1 MRKFRFLLAT
11 LLLVAIPL
19 GVNAQI
25 KYIKTDF
32 KVRKNNINYYL
43 YSGNKEYSVLQ
54 LNANKSYAEFQV
66 FDFGEE
72 GTTII
77 LKYKLDITAANK
89 HVKPEILEGMCS
101 WSSKWLMLA
110 HADNISDKINK
121 NMQEA
126 YVVTYGNQG
135 CGKNSLV
142 KAKDGLWYLT
152 LSDSPEGANYMT
164 DNIIGLSVDALR
176 TKLIKDK
183 EPGRLS
189 GGRRKG
195 EYMVYDLLSIGTRK
209 RYKSNGD
216 YYYEANVDTP
226 YIRYYFKNGK
236 LEKFVFLKS

>member
-77 LKYKLDITAANK
+77 LKYRLESKDCDENG
-89 HVKPEILEGMCS
+89 KPQILEGTCS

-110 HADNISDKINK
+110 ASDNTLDKS
-121 NMQEA
+121 MPGEA
-126 YVVTYGNQG
+126 YLITYGNQP
-135 CGKNSLV
+135 CGRNSLI
-142 KAKDGLWYLT
+142 KTKNNGWSLMLT
-152 LSDSPEGANYMT
+152 ASPEGTNYMT
-164 DNIIGLSVDALR
+164 DNIIGLSVDDLR

-226 YIRYYFKNGK
+226 YVRFYFKNGK

>member
-19 GVNAQI
+19 GVNAEE
-25 KYIKTDF
+25 KLIKTNF
-32 KVRKNNINYYL
+32 KVRKNINYVL
-43 YSGNKEYSVLQ
+43 CPDNKEFPGAL
-54 LNANKSYAEFQV
+54 LNANNSYADIQV

-135 CGKNSLV
+135 CGKNSLI
-142 KAKDGLWYLT
+142 KTKDGEWYLM
-152 LSDSPEGANYMT
+152 LSDSPEGSNCMT
-164 DNIIGLSVDALR
+164 ENIIGLSVDALR
-176 TKLIKDK
+176 TKFIKDK
-183 EPGRLS
+183 VPGRLS

-236 LEKFVFLKS
+236 LEKFVCLKS

>member
-1 MRKFRFLLAT
+1 MRKFRFLFAT

-19 GVNAQI
+19 GVNAQE
-25 KYIKTDF
+25 KFIKTDF
-32 KVRKNNINYYL
+32 KVRKNISFYICPDD
-43 YSGNKEYSVLQ
+43 KENPGLQ
-54 LNANKSYAEFQV
+54 LNPNNSYAEFQV

-77 LKYKLDITAANK
+77 LKYRFESKDCDENG
-89 HVKPEILEGMCS
+89 KPKILEGTCS
-101 WSSKWLMLA
+101 WSSKWLMLGYS
-110 HADNISDKINK
+110 NKILGGNT
-121 NMQEA
+121 EEG
-126 YVVTYGNQG
+126 YLITYGNQP
-135 CGKNSLV
+135 CGRNSLIKTKNNGWALV
-142 KAKDGLWYLT
+142 LT
-152 LSDSPEGANYMT
+152 ASPEGANYMT

-189 GGRRKG
+189 GGRKKG

-226 YIRYYFKNGK
+226 YVRFYFKNGK
-236 LEKFVFLKS
+236 LEKFVCLKS

>member
-19 GVNAQI
+19 GVNAQE
-25 KYIKTDF
+25 KLIKTDF
-32 KVRKNNINYYL
+32 KVRKNISFYL
-43 YSGNKEYSVLQ
+43 CPDNKENPGLQ
-54 LNANKSYAEFQV
+54 LNPNNSYAEFQV

-77 LKYKLDITAANK
+77 LKYRFESKDCDENG
-89 HVKPEILEGMCS
+89 KPQILEGTCS

-110 HADNISDKINK
+110 YSNKIPGGNT
-121 NMQEA
+121 EEG
-126 YVVTYGNQG
+126 YLITYGNQP
-135 CGKNSLV
+135 CGRNSLI
-142 KAKDGLWYLT
+142 KTKNNGWSLMLT
-152 LSDSPEGANYMT
+152 ASPEGANYMT

-226 YIRYYFKNGK
+226 YVRFYFKNGK
-236 LEKFVFLKS
+236 LEKFVCLKS

>member
-77 LKYKLDITAANK
+77 LKYRLESKDCDENG
-89 HVKPEILEGMCS
+89 KPQILEGTCS

-110 HADNISDKINK
+110 YSNKIPGGNT
-121 NMQEA
+121 EEG
-126 YVVTYGNQG
+126 YLITYGNQP

-176 TKLIKDK
+176 TKFIKDK
-183 EPGRLS
+183 VPGRLS

-236 LEKFVFLKS
+236 LEKFVCLKS

>member
-19 GVNAQI
+19 GVNAQE
-25 KYIKTDF
+25 KLIKTDF
-32 KVRKNNINYYL
+32 KVRKNISFYICPDD
-43 YSGNKEYSVLQ
+43 KENPGLQ
-54 LNANKSYAEFQV
+54 LNPNKSYAEFQV

-77 LKYKLDITAANK
+77 LKYRFESQVCDENG
-89 HVKPEILEGMCS
+89 KPQILEGTCS

-110 HADNISDKINK
+110 YSNKIPGGNT
-121 NMQEA
+121 EEG
-126 YVVTYGNQG
+126 YLITYGNQP
-135 CGKNSLV
+135 CGRNSLIKTKNNGWALV
-142 KAKDGLWYLT
+142 LT
-152 LSDSPEGANYMT
+152 ASPEGSNYMT

-189 GGRRKG
+189 GGRKKG

-226 YIRYYFKNGK
+226 YVRFYFKNGK

>member
-19 GVNAQI
+19 GVNAQE
-25 KYIKTDF
+25 KLIKTDF
-32 KVRKNNINYYL
+32 KVRKNISFYICPDD
-43 YSGNKEYSVLQ
+43 KENPGLQ
-54 LNANKSYAEFQV
+54 LNPNKSYAEFQV

-77 LKYKLDITAANK
+77 LKYRLESKDCDENG
-89 HVKPEILEGMCS
+89 KPQILEGTCS

-110 HADNISDKINK
+110 YSNKIPGGNT
-121 NMQEA
+121 EEG
-126 YVVTYGNQG
+126 YLITYGNQP
-135 CGKNSLV
+135 CGRNSLIKTKNNGWALV
-142 KAKDGLWYLT
+142 LT
-152 LSDSPEGANYMT
+152 ASPEGANYMT

-236 LEKFVFLKS
+236 LEKWVCLD

>member
-19 GVNAQI
+19 GVNAQE
-25 KYIKTDF
+25 KFIKTDF
-32 KVRKNNINYYL
+32 KVRKNISFYICPDD
-43 YSGNKEYSVLQ
+43 KENPGLQ
-54 LNANKSYAEFQV
+54 LNPNNSYAEFQV

-77 LKYKLDITAANK
+77 LKYRFESKDCDENGE
-89 HVKPEILEGMCS
+89 PQILEGTCS

-110 HADNISDKINK
+110 YSNKIPGGNT
-121 NMQEA
+121 EEG
-126 YVVTYGNQG
+126 YLITYGNQP
-135 CGKNSLV
+135 CGRNSLIKTKNNGWALV
-142 KAKDGLWYLT
+142 LT
-152 LSDSPEGANYMT
+152 DSPEGANYMT

-226 YIRYYFKNGK
+226 YVRFYFKNGK
-236 LEKFVFLKS
+236 LEKFVCLKS

>member
-19 GVNAQI
+19 GVNAQE
-25 KYIKTDF
+25 KLIKTNF
-32 KVRKNNINYYL
+32 KVRKNINYVL
-43 YSGNKEYSVLQ
+43 CPDNKEFPGAL
-54 LNANKSYAEFQV
+54 LNANNSYADIQV

-89 HVKPEILEGMCS
+89 HVKPQILEGTCS

-110 HADNISDKINK
+110 ASDNTLDKS
-121 NMQEA
+121 MPGEA
-126 YVVTYGNQG
+126 YLITYGNQP

-176 TKLIKDK
+176 TKFIKDK
-183 EPGRLS
+183 VPGRLS

>member
-19 GVNAQI
+19 GVNAQE
-25 KYIKTDF
+25 KLIKTDF
-32 KVRKNNINYYL
+32 KVRKNISFYL
-43 YSGNKEYSVLQ
+43 CPDDKENPGLQ
-54 LNANKSYAEFQV
+54 LNPNNSYAEFQV

-77 LKYKLDITAANK
+77 LKYRLESKDCDENG
-89 HVKPEILEGMCS
+89 KPQILEGTCS

-110 HADNISDKINK
+110 YSNKIPGGNT
-121 NMQEA
+121 EEG
-126 YVVTYGNQG
+126 YLITYGNQP
-135 CGKNSLV
+135 CGRNSLI
-142 KAKDGLWYLT
+142 KTKNNGWSLMLT
-152 LSDSPEGANYMT
+152 ASPEGTNYMT

-226 YIRYYFKNGK
+226 YVRFYFKNGK
-236 LEKFVFLKS
+236 LEKFVCLKS

>member
-19 GVNAQI
+19 GVNAQE
-25 KYIKTDF
+25 KFIKTDF
-32 KVRKNNINYYL
+32 KVRKNISFYL
-43 YSGNKEYSVLQ
+43 CPDNKENPGLQ
-54 LNANKSYAEFQV
+54 LNPNNSYAEFQV

-77 LKYKLDITAANK
+77 LKYRFESKDCDENG
-89 HVKPEILEGMCS
+89 KPQILEGTCS

-110 HADNISDKINK
+110 YSNKIPGGNT
-121 NMQEA
+121 EEG
-126 YVVTYGNQG
+126 YLITYGNQP
-135 CGKNSLV
+135 CGRNSLI
-142 KAKDGLWYLT
+142 KTKNNGWSLMLT
-152 LSDSPEGANYMT
+152 ASPEGSNYMT

-226 YIRYYFKNGK
+226 YVRFYFKNGK

>member
-19 GVNAQI
+19 GVNAEE
-25 KYIKTDF
+25 KLIKTNF
-32 KVRKNNINYYL
+32 KVRKNINYVL
-43 YSGNKEYSVLQ
+43 CPDNKEFPGAL
-54 LNANKSYAEFQV
+54 LNANNSYADIQV

-77 LKYKLDITAANK
+77 LKYRLESKDCDENG
-89 HVKPEILEGMCS
+89 KPQILEGTCS

-110 HADNISDKINK
+110 ASDNISDKINK

-135 CGKNSLV
+135 CGKNSLI
-142 KAKDGLWYLT
+142 KTKDGEWYLM
-152 LSDSPEGANYMT
+152 LSDSPEGSNCMT
-164 DNIIGLSVDALR
+164 ENIIGLSVDALR
-176 TKLIKDK
+176 TKFIKDK
-183 EPGRLS
+183 VPGRLS

-236 LEKFVFLKS
+236 LEKWVCLD

>member
-19 GVNAQI
+19 GVNAQE
-25 KYIKTDF
+25 KLIKTDF
-32 KVRKNNINYYL
+32 KVRKNISFYL
-43 YSGNKEYSVLQ
+43 CPDNKENPGLQ
-54 LNANKSYAEFQV
+54 LNPNNSYAEFQV

-77 LKYKLDITAANK
+77 LKYRFESKDCDENG
-89 HVKPEILEGMCS
+89 KPQILEGTCS

-110 HADNISDKINK
+110 YSNKIPGGNT
-121 NMQEA
+121 EEG
-126 YVVTYGNQG
+126 YLITYGNQP
-135 CGKNSLV
+135 CGRNSLI
-142 KAKDGLWYLT
+142 KTKNNGWSLMLT
-152 LSDSPEGANYMT
+152 ASPEGTNYMT

-236 LEKFVFLKS
+236 LEKWVCLD

>member
-19 GVNAQI
+19 GVNAQE
-25 KYIKTDF
+25 KLIKTDF
-32 KVRKNNINYYL
+32 KVRKNISFYL
-43 YSGNKEYSVLQ
+43 CPDNKENPGLQ
-54 LNANKSYAEFQV
+54 LNPNNSYAEFQV

-77 LKYKLDITAANK
+77 LKYRFESKDCDENG
-89 HVKPEILEGMCS
+89 KPQILEGTCS

-110 HADNISDKINK
+110 YSNKIPGGNT
-121 NMQEA
+121 EEG
-126 YVVTYGNQG
+126 YLITYGNQP
-135 CGKNSLV
+135 CGRNSLI
-142 KAKDGLWYLT
+142 KTKNNGWSLMLT
-152 LSDSPEGANYMT
+152 ASPEGTNYMT

-176 TKLIKDK
+176 TKFIKDK
-183 EPGRLS
+183 VPGRLS

-236 LEKFVFLKS
+236 LEKWVCLD

>member
-19 GVNAQI
+19 GVNAQE
-25 KYIKTDF
+25 KLIKTDF
-32 KVRKNNINYYL
+32 KVRKNISFYICPDD
-43 YSGNKEYSVLQ
+43 KENPGLQ
-54 LNANKSYAEFQV
+54 LNPNNSYAEFQV

-77 LKYKLDITAANK
+77 LKYRFESQACDENG
-89 HVKPEILEGMCS
+89 KPKILEGTCS

-110 HADNISDKINK
+110 YSNKIPGGNT
-121 NMQEA
+121 EEG
-126 YVVTYGNQG
+126 YLITYGNQP
-135 CGKNSLV
+135 CGRNSLIKTKNNGWALV
-142 KAKDGLWYLT
+142 LT
-152 LSDSPEGANYMT
+152 ASPEGSNYMT

-226 YIRYYFKNGK
+226 YVRFYFKNGK
-236 LEKFVFLKS
+236 LEKFVCLKS

>member
-19 GVNAQI
+19 GVNAQE
-25 KYIKTDF
+25 KLIKTDF
-32 KVRKNNINYYL
+32 KVRKNISFYL
-43 YSGNKEYSVLQ
+43 CPDNKENPGLQ
-54 LNANKSYAEFQV
+54 LNPNNSYAEFQV

-77 LKYKLDITAANK
+77 LKYRFESKDCDENG
-89 HVKPEILEGMCS
+89 KPQILEGTCS

-110 HADNISDKINK
+110 YSNKIPGGNT
-121 NMQEA
+121 EEG
-126 YVVTYGNQG
+126 YLITYGNQP
-135 CGKNSLV
+135 CGRNSLI
-142 KAKDGLWYLT
+142 KTKNNGWSLMLT
-152 LSDSPEGANYMT
+152 ASPEGTNYMT

-226 YIRYYFKNGK
+226 YVRFYFKNGK
-236 LEKFVFLKS
+236 LEKFVCLKS

>member
-1 MRKFRFLLAT
+1 M
-11 LLLVAIPL
+11 
-19 GVNAQI
+19 
-25 KYIKTDF
+25 
-32 KVRKNNINYYL
+32 
-43 YSGNKEYSVLQ
+43 
-54 LNANKSYAEFQV
+54 

-77 LKYKLDITAANK
+77 LKYRFESKDCDENG
-89 HVKPEILEGMCS
+89 KPQILEGTCS

-110 HADNISDKINK
+110 ASDNTLDKS
-121 NMQEA
+121 MPGEA
-126 YVVTYGNQG
+126 YLITYGNQP
-135 CGKNSLV
+135 CGKNALGQSKNGEWV
-142 KAKDGLWYLT
+142 LT
-152 LSDSPEGANYMT
+152 LTASPEGSNYMT

-236 LEKFVFLKS
+236 LEKWVCLD

>member
-19 GVNAQI
+19 GVNAQQF
-25 KYIKTDF
+25 IKTNY
-32 KVRKNNINYYL
+32 KVRKNISFYL
-43 YSGNKEYSVLQ
+43 CPDDKENPGLQ
-54 LNANKSYAEFQV
+54 LNPNNSYAEFQV

-77 LKYKLDITAANK
+77 LKYRLESKDCDENG
-89 HVKPEILEGMCS
+89 KPQILEGTCS

-110 HADNISDKINK
+110 YSNKIPGGNT
-121 NMQEA
+121 EEG
-126 YVVTYGNQG
+126 YLITYGNQP
-135 CGKNSLV
+135 CGRNSLI
-142 KAKDGLWYLT
+142 KTKNNGWSLMLT
-152 LSDSPEGANYMT
+152 ASPEGTNYMT

-226 YIRYYFKNGK
+226 YVRFYFKNGK
-236 LEKFVFLKS
+236 LEKFVCLKS

>member
-19 GVNAQI
+19 GVNAQE
-25 KYIKTDF
+25 KLIKTDF
-32 KVRKNNINYYL
+32 KVRKNISFYICPDD
-43 YSGNKEYSVLQ
+43 KENPGLQ
-54 LNANKSYAEFQV
+54 LNPNKSYAEFQV

-77 LKYKLDITAANK
+77 LKYRFESQVCDENG
-89 HVKPEILEGMCS
+89 KPQILEGTCS

-110 HADNISDKINK
+110 YSNKIPGGNT
-121 NMQEA
+121 EEG
-126 YVVTYGNQG
+126 YLITYGNQP
-135 CGKNSLV
+135 CGRNSLIKTKNNGWALV
-142 KAKDGLWYLT
+142 LT
-152 LSDSPEGANYMT
+152 ASPEGSNYMT

-195 EYMVYDLLSIGTRK
+195 EYMVYDQLSIGTRK

-226 YIRYYFKNGK
+226 YVRFYFKNGK
-236 LEKFVFLKS
+236 LEKWVCLD

>member
-43 YSGNKEYSVLQ
+43 YSSNKEYSVLQ

-77 LKYKLDITAANK
+77 LKYRFESKDCDENG
-89 HVKPEILEGMCS
+89 KPQILEGTCS

-110 HADNISDKINK
+110 YSNKIPGGNT
-121 NMQEA
+121 EEG
-126 YVVTYGNQG
+126 YLITYGNQP
-135 CGKNSLV
+135 CGRNSLI
-142 KAKDGLWYLT
+142 KTKNNGWSLMLT
-152 LSDSPEGANYMT
+152 ASPEGTNYMT

-226 YIRYYFKNGK
+226 YVRFYFKNGK
-236 LEKFVFLKS
+236 LEKFVCLKS

>member
-19 GVNAQI
+19 GVNAQE
-25 KYIKTDF
+25 KLIKTDF
-32 KVRKNNINYYL
+32 KVRKNISFYICPDD
-43 YSGNKEYSVLQ
+43 KENPGLQ
-54 LNANKSYAEFQV
+54 LNPNKSYAEFQV

-77 LKYKLDITAANK
+77 LKYRFESQACDENG
-89 HVKPEILEGMCS
+89 KPKILEGTCS

-110 HADNISDKINK
+110 YSNKIPGGNT
-121 NMQEA
+121 EEG
-126 YVVTYGNQG
+126 YLITYGNQP
-135 CGKNSLV
+135 CGRNSLIKTKNNGWALV
-142 KAKDGLWYLT
+142 LT
-152 LSDSPEGANYMT
+152 ASPEGSNYMT

-226 YIRYYFKNGK
+226 YVRFYFKNGK
-236 LEKFVFLKS
+236 LERWLFLEK

>member
-19 GVNAQI
+19 GVNAQE
-25 KYIKTDF
+25 KLIKTDF
-32 KVRKNNINYYL
+32 KVRKNISFYICPDD
-43 YSGNKEYSVLQ
+43 KENPGLQ
-54 LNANKSYAEFQV
+54 LNPNKSYAEFQV

-77 LKYKLDITAANK
+77 LKYRFESQVCDENG
-89 HVKPEILEGMCS
+89 KPQILEGTCS

-110 HADNISDKINK
+110 YSNKIPGGNT
-121 NMQEA
+121 EEG
-126 YVVTYGNQG
+126 YLITYGNQP
-135 CGKNSLV
+135 CGRNSLIKTKNNGWALV
-142 KAKDGLWYLT
+142 LT
-152 LSDSPEGANYMT
+152 ASPEGSNYMT

-226 YIRYYFKNGK
+226 YVRFYFKNGK

>member
-19 GVNAQI
+19 GVNAEE
-25 KYIKTDF
+25 KLIKTNF
-32 KVRKNNINYYL
+32 KVRKNNINYIL
-43 YSGNKEYSVLQ
+43 CPDNKEFPGAQ
-54 LNANKSYAEFQV
+54 LNANNSYADIQV

-135 CGKNSLV
+135 CGKNSLI
-142 KAKDGLWYLT
+142 KTKDGEWYLM
-152 LSDSPEGANYMT
+152 LSDSPEGSNCMT
-164 DNIIGLSVDALR
+164 ENIIGLSVDALR
-176 TKLIKDK
+176 TKFIKDK
-183 EPGRLS
+183 VPGRLS

-236 LEKFVFLKS
+236 LEKWVCLD

>member
-19 GVNAQI
+19 GVNAQE
-25 KYIKTDF
+25 KFIKTDF
-32 KVRKNNINYYL
+32 KVRKNISFYL
-43 YSGNKEYSVLQ
+43 CPDDKENPGLQ
-54 LNANKSYAEFQV
+54 LNPNKSYAEFQV

-77 LKYKLDITAANK
+77 LKYRFESQACDENG
-89 HVKPEILEGMCS
+89 KPKILEGTCS
-101 WSSKWLMLA
+101 WSSKWLMLGYS
-110 HADNISDKINK
+110 NKIPGGNT
-121 NMQEA
+121 EEG
-126 YVVTYGNQG
+126 YLITYGNQP
-135 CGKNSLV
+135 CGRNSLI
-142 KAKDGLWYLT
+142 KTKNNGWALMLT
-152 LSDSPEGANYMT
+152 ASPEGSNYMT

-189 GGRRKG
+189 GGRKKG

-226 YIRYYFKNGK
+226 YVRFYFKNGK
-236 LEKFVFLKS
+236 LEKFVCLKS

>member
-19 GVNAQI
+19 GVNAQE
-25 KYIKTDF
+25 KLIKTDF
-32 KVRKNNINYYL
+32 KVRKNISFYL
-43 YSGNKEYSVLQ
+43 CPDDKENPGLQ
-54 LNANKSYAEFQV
+54 LNPNKSYAEFQV

-77 LKYKLDITAANK
+77 LKYRFESQACDENG
-89 HVKPEILEGMCS
+89 KPKILEGTCS

-110 HADNISDKINK
+110 YSNKIPGGNT
-121 NMQEA
+121 EEG
-126 YVVTYGNQG
+126 YLITYGNQP
-135 CGKNSLV
+135 CGRNSLI
-142 KAKDGLWYLT
+142 KTKNNGWSLMLT
-152 LSDSPEGANYMT
+152 ASPEGTNYMT

-226 YIRYYFKNGK
+226 YVRFYFKNGK

>member
-1 MRKFRFLLAT
+1 MRKFRFLLTT

-19 GVNAQI
+19 GVNAEE
-25 KYIKTDF
+25 KLIKTNF
-32 KVRKNNINYYL
+32 KVRKNISFYL
-43 YSGNKEYSVLQ
+43 CPDDKENPGLQ
-54 LNANKSYAEFQV
+54 LNPNKSYAEFQV

-77 LKYKLDITAANK
+77 LKYRFESKDCDENG
-89 HVKPEILEGMCS
+89 KPQILEGTCS

-110 HADNISDKINK
+110 YSNKIPGGNT
-121 NMQEA
+121 EEG
-126 YVVTYGNQG
+126 YLITYGNQP
-135 CGKNSLV
+135 CGRNSLIKTKNNGWALV
-142 KAKDGLWYLT
+142 LT
-152 LSDSPEGANYMT
+152 ASPEGSNYMT

-226 YIRYYFKNGK
+226 YVRFYFKNGK
-236 LEKFVFLKS
+236 LEKFVCLKS

>member
-19 GVNAQI
+19 GVNAQE
-25 KYIKTDF
+25 KLIKTDF
-32 KVRKNNINYYL
+32 KVRKNISFYL
-43 YSGNKEYSVLQ
+43 CPDDKENPGLQ
-54 LNANKSYAEFQV
+54 LNPNNSYAEFQV

-77 LKYKLDITAANK
+77 LKYRFESKDCDENG
-89 HVKPEILEGMCS
+89 KPQILEGTCS

-110 HADNISDKINK
+110 YSNKIPGGNT
-121 NMQEA
+121 EEG
-126 YVVTYGNQG
+126 YLITYGNQP
-135 CGKNSLV
+135 CGRNSLI
-142 KAKDGLWYLT
+142 KTKNNGWSLMLT
-152 LSDSPEGANYMT
+152 ASPEGTNYMT

-226 YIRYYFKNGK
+226 YVRFYFKNGK
-236 LEKFVFLKS
+236 LEKFVCLKS

>member
-19 GVNAQI
+19 GVNAQE
-25 KYIKTDF
+25 KFIKTDF
-32 KVRKNNINYYL
+32 KVRKNISFYL
-43 YSGNKEYSVLQ
+43 CPDDKENPGLQ
-54 LNANKSYAEFQV
+54 LNPNKSYAEFQV

-77 LKYKLDITAANK
+77 LKYRFESQACDENG
-89 HVKPEILEGMCS
+89 KPKILEGTCS
-101 WSSKWLMLA
+101 WSSKWLMLGYS
-110 HADNISDKINK
+110 NKIPGGNT
-121 NMQEA
+121 EEG
-126 YVVTYGNQG
+126 YLITYGNQP
-135 CGKNSLV
+135 CGRNSLI
-142 KAKDGLWYLT
+142 KTKNNGWALMLT
-152 LSDSPEGANYMT
+152 ASPEGSNYMT

-236 LEKFVFLKS
+236 LEKWVCLD

>member
-54 LNANKSYAEFQV
+54 LNPNKSYAEFQV

-77 LKYKLDITAANK
+77 LKYRFESQACDENG
-89 HVKPEILEGMCS
+89 KPKILEGTCS
-101 WSSKWLMLA
+101 WSSKWLMLGYS
-110 HADNISDKINK
+110 NKIPGG
-121 NMQEA
+121 NMEEG
-126 YVVTYGNQG
+126 YLITYGNQP
-135 CGKNSLV
+135 CGRNSLIKTKNNGWALV
-142 KAKDGLWYLT
+142 LT
-152 LSDSPEGANYMT
+152 ASPEGSNYMT

-189 GGRRKG
+189 GGRKKG

-226 YIRYYFKNGK
+226 YVRFYFKNGK
-236 LEKFVFLKS
+236 LEKFVCLKS

>member
-19 GVNAQI
+19 GVNAEE
-25 KYIKTDF
+25 KLIKTNF
-32 KVRKNNINYYL
+32 KVRKNISFYL
-43 YSGNKEYSVLQ
+43 CPDNKENPGLQ
-54 LNANKSYAEFQV
+54 LNPNNSYAEFQV

-77 LKYKLDITAANK
+77 LKYRFESKDCDENG
-89 HVKPEILEGMCS
+89 KPQILEGTCS

-110 HADNISDKINK
+110 YSNKIPGGNT
-121 NMQEA
+121 EEG
-126 YVVTYGNQG
+126 YLITYGNQP
-135 CGKNSLV
+135 CGRNSLI
-142 KAKDGLWYLT
+142 KTKNNGWSLMLT
-152 LSDSPEGANYMT
+152 ASPEGANYMT

-209 RYKSNGD
+209 CYKSNGD

-226 YIRYYFKNGK
+226 YVRFYFKNGK
-236 LEKFVFLKS
+236 LEKFVCLKS

>member
-19 GVNAQI
+19 GVNAQE
-25 KYIKTDF
+25 KLIKTDF
-32 KVRKNNINYYL
+32 KVRKNISFYL
-43 YSGNKEYSVLQ
+43 CPDDKENPGLQ
-54 LNANKSYAEFQV
+54 LNPNNSYAEFQV

-77 LKYKLDITAANK
+77 LKYRLESKDCDENG
-89 HVKPEILEGMCS
+89 KPQILEGTCS

-110 HADNISDKINK
+110 YSNKIPGGNT
-121 NMQEA
+121 EEG
-126 YVVTYGNQG
+126 YLITYGNQP
-135 CGKNSLV
+135 CGRNSLI
-142 KAKDGLWYLT
+142 KTKNNGWSLMLT
-152 LSDSPEGANYMT
+152 ASPEGTNYMT

-189 GGRRKG
+189 GGRKKG

-226 YIRYYFKNGK
+226 YVRFYFKNGK

>member
-77 LKYKLDITAANK
+77 LKYRLESKDCDENG
-89 HVKPEILEGMCS
+89 KPQILEGTCS

-110 HADNISDKINK
+110 YADNIYGKSMPAEMYFI
-121 NMQEA
+121 
-126 YVVTYGNQG
+126 TYGNQP
-135 CGKNSLV
+135 CGKNSLI
-142 KAKDGLWYLT
+142 KTKDGEWYLM
-152 LSDSPEGANYMT
+152 LSDSPEGSNCMT
-164 DNIIGLSVDALR
+164 ENIIGLSVDALR

-236 LEKFVFLKS
+236 LEKWVCLD

>member
-54 LNANKSYAEFQV
+54 LNPNKSYAEFQV

-77 LKYKLDITAANK
+77 LKYRLESKDCDENG
-89 HVKPEILEGMCS
+89 KPQILEGTCS

-110 HADNISDKINK
+110 ASDNTLDKS
-121 NMQEA
+121 MPGEA
-126 YVVTYGNQG
+126 YLITYGNQP

-176 TKLIKDK
+176 TKFIKDK

-189 GGRRKG
+189 GGRKKG

-226 YIRYYFKNGK
+226 YVRFYFKNGK

>member
-19 GVNAQI
+19 GVNAQE
-25 KYIKTDF
+25 KLIKT
-32 KVRKNNINYYL
+32 
-43 YSGNKEYSVLQ
+43 
-54 LNANKSYAEFQV
+54 
-66 FDFGEE
+66 
-72 GTTII
+72 
-77 LKYKLDITAANK
+77 
-89 HVKPEILEGMCS
+89 
-101 WSSKWLMLA
+101 
-110 HADNISDKINK
+110 
-121 NMQEA
+121 
-126 YVVTYGNQG
+126 
-135 CGKNSLV
+135 
-142 KAKDGLWYLT
+142 
-152 LSDSPEGANYMT
+152 DSPEGANYMT

-236 LEKFVFLKS
+236 LEKWVCLD

>member
-54 LNANKSYAEFQV
+54 LNPNKSYAEFQV

-77 LKYKLDITAANK
+77 LKYRLESKDCDENG
-89 HVKPEILEGMCS
+89 KPQILEGTCS

-110 HADNISDKINK
+110 YSNKIPGGNT
-121 NMQEA
+121 EEG
-126 YVVTYGNQG
+126 YLITYGNQP

-226 YIRYYFKNGK
+226 YVRFYFKNGK

>member
-19 GVNAQI
+19 GVNAQE
-25 KYIKTDF
+25 KFIKTDF
-32 KVRKNNINYYL
+32 KVRKNISFYL
-43 YSGNKEYSVLQ
+43 CPDNKENPGLQ
-54 LNANKSYAEFQV
+54 LNPNNSYAEFQV

-77 LKYKLDITAANK
+77 LKYRFESKDCDENG
-89 HVKPEILEGMCS
+89 KPQILEGTCS

-110 HADNISDKINK
+110 YSNKIPGGNT
-121 NMQEA
+121 EEG
-126 YVVTYGNQG
+126 YLITYGNQP
-135 CGKNSLV
+135 CGRNSLI
-142 KAKDGLWYLT
+142 KTKNNGWSLMLT
-152 LSDSPEGANYMT
+152 ASPEGTNYMT

-226 YIRYYFKNGK
+226 YVRFYFKNGK
-236 LEKFVFLKS
+236 LEKFVGLKS